1 MPEWWPRA
9 HKSWSYIPSKDFQI
23 LPSLKIFLTHFSET
37 MKVRKLKF
45 RKNMGNDLMYRV
57 NSKRAQGSVTLG
69 VMSLGRFSKKKKKK
83 KKKIHFAQ

>member
-1 MPEWWPRA
+1 
-9 HKSWSYIPSKDFQI
+9 
-23 LPSLKIFLTHFSET
+23 

-69 VMSLGRFSKKKKKK
+69 VMSLGRFFPKKKKKK
-83 KKKIHFAQ
+83 KKKYILLNNVYVCGPTPMKLTSHLVFKVRKL